1 MRRARRARRNA
12 RGERSVRRDRQQE
25 MSAGAS
31 RHAVGFIG
39 IGKMGLPMATRIA
52 AHGYPLQV
60 YDTSKAALDAVCAVS
75 GVQAAMS
82 LADIGRECEV
92 VILMLPDSAVVK
104 KVLYG
109 DNDALAAH
117 MKQGSVVID
126 MSSSSPPV
134 TRELGPRLKAAGV
147 DLIDAPVSGG
157 VKRAVDGSLAVIV
170 GGEPAV
176 IARVKPLLLTMGKS
190 VIETGMLGSGHAMK
204 ALNNYVSAA
213 GLLAACEALKVGADF
228 GIAPDKIVAVLNASS
243 GKNNSTENKLMQFIV
258 SGEFNSG
265 FSLGLMK
272 KDINI
277 ATDLAQSVGAQTL
290 LGEVLLRSWAEAETK
305 LTGAAD
311 HTAIYRMLEK

>member
-1 MRRARRARRNA
+1 MSV
-12 RGERSVRRDRQQE
+12 GEKNYP
-25 MSAGAS
+25 
-31 RHAVGFIG
+31 VGFVG

-52 AHGYPLQV
+52 TQGYALRV
-60 YDTSKAALDAVCAVS
+60 YDTSASALEAIGGVS
-75 GVQAAMS
+75 GVKASAS
-82 LADIGRECEV
+82 LADIGRECGV
-92 VILMLPDSAVVK
+92 VILMLPDSSVVK

-109 DNDALAAH
+109 DKDGLAAQL
-117 MKQGSVVID
+117 KPGTVVID
-126 MSSSSPPV
+126 MSSSSPSV

-157 VKRAVDGSLAVIV
+157 VKRAVDGSLAIMA
-170 GGEPAV
+170 GGEAEV
-176 IARVKPLLLTMGKS
+176 IARLKPLFLTMGKS
-190 VIETGMLGSGHAMK
+190 IIETGMLGSGHAMK

-228 GIAPDKIVAVLNASS
+228 GIAPDKIVAVLNAST

-277 ATDLAQSVGAQTL
+277 ATDLAQSLGARTL
-290 LGEVLLRSWAEAETK
+290 LGEVLLKSWADAETK
-305 LTGAAD
+305 LSGAAD
-311 HTAIYRMLEK
+311 HTEIYRMLEQSAGAGRK